1 MAEHLCGPEKIWF
14 IGSGSS
20 NGINIRRFQRTSG
33 AIVKGMRF
41 REMWNIPSDAE
52 LLLYVGRI
60 CEEKGINELVEC
72 FIALAETHPRV
83 FLALV
88 GERESAGAIAPA
100 TARRIES
107 HPRIREVPMQRD
119 PVAAYA
125 AATIVVFPS
134 RREGFGNV
142 PLEASAMEVPV
153 VASDVIGCR
162 ESTLDGTTGILVPQ
176 GDVGALGL
184 AIEELLKDPTKRRN
198 LGLNGRKRVERE
210 FRQELIWERA
220 FEAVSGD
227 NVLQSCWRQTV

>member
-1 MAEHLCGPEKIWF
+1 
-14 IGSGSS
+14 
-20 NGINIRRFQRTSG
+20 
-33 AIVKGMRF
+33 
-41 REMWNIPSDAE
+41 
-52 LLLYVGRI
+52 
-60 CEEKGINELVEC
+60 
-72 FIALAETHPRV
+72 
-83 FLALV
+83 
-88 GERESAGAIAPA
+88 
-100 TARRIES
+100 
-107 HPRIREVPMQRD
+107 MQRD

-210 FRQELIWERA
+210 FRQELIWEGLLRLYREIMYCSRA
-220 FEAVSGD
+220 GGKPSSKQVIVFESKRRLD
-227 NVLQSCWRQTV
+227 SRQIVK